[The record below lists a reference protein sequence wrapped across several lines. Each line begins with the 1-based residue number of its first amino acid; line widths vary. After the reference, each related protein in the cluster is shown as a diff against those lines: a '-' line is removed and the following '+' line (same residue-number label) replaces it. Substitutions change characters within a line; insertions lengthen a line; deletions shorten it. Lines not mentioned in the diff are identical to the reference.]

1 MFNAST
7 GLETTLFWAK
17 VAAVHLPEALD
28 VLSDMLLHATFDPT
42 ELEKERSVIGEEIKY
57 SLDAPDSL
65 AQIRA
70 TELQWPDH
78 PLGRDIAGT
87 RASVMQLGRESLL
100 TYMQHHYRPDQ
111 TILGVAGHVEHNQVV
126 SWAEE
131 HLSDWRSGT
140 PVLWE
145 AAPPDRGGPKLH
157 IEFKDSEQAHLSFS
171 LAGLSRTHPDRYA
184 LRLLNVI
191 LGQGMRSRLFQ
202 TVRERLGLAY
212 SVESYISTLED
223 TGAIG
228 IYAGVAAERAAEAI
242 LAIVGQLQRLRKQ
255 PVPRDEL
262 DKALEFMR
270 GRLALSLEDSFAVA
284 AWYARQHLQDI
295 EILTPEESMAR
306 FEAVGPDDMQRV
318 AQRLLREERLNLAIV
333 GPFSENGDRFREAI
347 RF

>member
-1 MFNAST
+1 
-7 GLETTLFWAK
+7 
-17 VAAVHLPEALD
+17 
-28 VLSDMLLHATFDPT
+28 
-42 ELEKERSVIGEEIKY
+42 
-57 SLDAPDSL
+57 
-65 AQIRA
+65 
-70 TELQWPDH
+70 
-78 PLGRDIAGT
+78 
-87 RASVMQLGRESLL
+87 
-100 TYMQHHYRPDQ
+100 
-111 TILGVAGHVEHNQVV
+111 
-126 SWAEE
+126 
-131 HLSDWRSGT
+131 
-140 PVLWE
+140 
-145 AAPPDRGGPKLH
+145 
-157 IEFKDSEQAHLSFS
+157 
-171 LAGLSRTHPDRYA
+171 
-184 LRLLNVI
+184 LLNVI